1 MEKDGE
7 WEWEA
12 SGRFCPSAIL
22 KQRCVW
28 VRGQDRVESL
38 QTDFVDKEEQTAATG
53 IKFKTKLGG
62 MFYNTTWLVSVR
74 FVVGLTV
81 T

>member
-1 MEKDGE
+1 MENGYV
-7 WEWEA
+7 EA
-12 SGRFCPSAIL
+12 NGRFCPPAIL
-22 KQRCVW
+22 KQRCAW
-28 VRGQDRVESL
+28 VRGQARVESL
-38 QTDFVDKEEQTAATG
+38 QTDFVDKGEQTAAIM
-53 IKFKTKLGG
+53 IKFKSKLGG